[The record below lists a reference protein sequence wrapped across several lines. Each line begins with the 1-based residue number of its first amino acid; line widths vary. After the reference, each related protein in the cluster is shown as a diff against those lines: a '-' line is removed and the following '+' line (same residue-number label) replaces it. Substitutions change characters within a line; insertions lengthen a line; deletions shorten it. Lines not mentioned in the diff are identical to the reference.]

1 MLCAQAR
8 CCVLLEHL
16 PGQTSACLSARKLYK
31 ENGRETTTRKQ
42 TKQLK
47 IVLSALKERKGVR
60 QITDEEASL
69 QRVVE
74 KP

>member
-1 MLCAQAR
+1 MSLCTEAVQEEWER
-8 CCVLLEHL
+8 
-16 PGQTSACLSARKLYK
+16 Q
-31 ENGRETTTRKQ
+31 TTTRKQ

-47 IVLSALKERKGVR
+47 IVLSALKERKGMR

-69 QRVVE
+69 ERVVE